1 MFIQKAELRKFRDI
15 SFLAESILRNIPHMK
30 CIVMRFKKTSG
41 PKFIIEQGF
50 VLIERWGP

>member
-30 CIVMRFKKTSG
+30 NIGMRFGMISLECPGVGDGEKSKKY
-41 PKFIIEQGF
+41 
-50 VLIERWGP
+50 